1 MMQKILNSK
10 NFVACLLAAVTGMT
24 LYFRVPFPEENIFL
38 QVMAL
43 RSPSIFCFVKYS
55 YTVFLFST
63 PYIGYSMVL
72 SGVYIFTLKAGRRV
86 RAGRLPLF
94 PDPRKRDELFLVL
107 GEVHNPRKQVPAE
120 NPQWLVIPE
129 RGLFTGIA
137 ILGAIGTGK
146 TSCCMYPFA
155 DQILGYRA
163 GDKDKKI
170 GGLVLEVKGDFCHR
184 VREILERHGRG
195 EDYIEISLNS
205 EYRYNPLHN
214 DLDAYALAYNIA
226 SLLNNLFGRGKEPF
240 WQQAYTNLVKFI
252 ILLHKVAYNYV
263 TLFDVYECA
272 ISPVVLERK
281 LKEAERRLG
290 ESDSVLVS
298 EDNYLKHP
306 RDLEPFEFRLNTE
319 LGLYKAKSSAGLLA
333 VLKEKNIS
341 FEVLNESA
349 GKEIPQDKREQ
360 LEAVKRWFY
369 NDWQRIEPK
378 LRTSIVE
385 GISVFLSL
393 FDDNPVVKRTFCPPA
408 ECYDPVANHDHK
420 FGKPLPSFSWLIE
433 NGKVCALNFPA
444 VMNAGLAKALGVMM
458 KLDFERAVLNRIP
471 QIEAHPEQY
480 FRQVLFLCDEY
491 HHFATVGESEP
502 TGDEKFFSLS
512 RQPKCIPIIATQSI
526 SSLKS
531 ALPGDTWRTLLQTFR
546 TKIFLALSDDFS
558 ARTASDLCGRED
570 RFKVSYNLS
579 ESGHDARV
587 SLLTGKALS
596 HRANI
601 TASKSYSTQTD
612 FRFDMKTF
620 MELRNAQ
627 AVAIAYDGSNP
638 RPPMFCY
645 LKPYYNDSNKSYFLQ
660 GAEGEL

>member
-1 MMQKILNSK
+1 MQRTLESRVFISAIL
-10 NFVACLLAAVTGMT
+10 AMATGAFLFYT
-24 LYFRVPFPEENIFL
+24 HPFPDEQIFL
-38 QVMAL
+38 RVIAL
-43 RSPSIFCFVKYS
+43 RAPQAFLSFKYL
-55 YTVFLFST
+55 YYALLFTT
-63 PYIGYSMVL
+63 PYLVCSTVL
-72 SGVYIFTLKAGRRV
+72 SGLYIFTLKARRTISP
-86 RAGRLPLF
+86 GRLPKY
-94 PDPRKRDELFLVL
+94 PDPSKRDDLFLVV
-107 GEVHNPRKQVPAE
+107 GEVHNPRKPVPAKA
-120 NPQWLVIPE
+120 PSWLTIPE

-137 ILGAIGTGK
+137 ILGAIGSGK
-146 TSCCMYPFA
+146 TSCCMLPFA
-155 DQILGYRA
+155 EQILAYKA
-163 GDKDKKI
+163 ADKDKRV
-170 GGLVLEVKGDFCHR
+170 GGLILEVKGDFCR
-184 VREILERHGRG
+184 KVKDILGRHQRA
-195 EDYIEISLNS
+195 EDYIEISLDS
-205 EYRYNPLHN
+205 DYCYNPLHN

-252 ILLHKVAYNYV
+252 ILLHKVAFDYV

-272 ISPVVLERK
+272 ISPSVLEKK

-298 EDNYLKHP
+298 EEAYLKHP

-408 ECYDPVANHDHK
+408 ECYDPAANAD
-420 FGKPLPSFSWLIE
+420 FRYGMPLPSFSWLIE
-433 NGKVCALNFPA
+433 TGAVCTLNFPIG
-444 VMNAGLAKALGVMM
+444 MNPGLAKALGVMM
-458 KLDFERAVLNRIP
+458 KLDFQRAVLNRIP
-471 QIEAHPEQY
+471 EIEAHPEQH

-491 HHFATVGESEP
+491 QHFATVGESEP

-512 RQPKCIPIIATQSI
+512 RQPRCIPIIATQSI
-526 SSLKS
+526 SSLRS
-531 ALPGDTWRTLLQTFR
+531 ALPGDSWRTLLQTFR
-546 TKIFLALSDDFS
+546 TKIFLTLSDDFS

-570 RFKVSYNLS
+570 QLKVSYSLS
-579 ESGHDARV
+579 ESGHDTKV
-587 SLLTGKALS
+587 SWLTGKALS
-596 HRANI
+596 NKANI
-601 TASKSYSTQTD
+601 VASKSYNTQSD
-612 FRFDMKTF
+612 YRFDMKTF

-627 AVAIAYDGSNP
+627 AVTLAYDGSSP

-645 LKPYYNDSNKSYFLQ
+645 LKPYYNDPNKSYFVQ
-660 GAEGEL
+660 VAEGEL